1 MLQSNV
7 SNPLVAIASHLPL
20 PGLLASYP
28 HIIGHSFLS
37 RLQLNGALSVLLKAA
52 PNVTLNFIR
61 NDDSSDLSGW
71 TLEPD
76 AVFSS
81 LCSRSHIATEAIVL
95 PALLKEQLPCVPDG
109 GRTMASVAMCDLL
122 HEEKKTASVPK
133 STQTGRR
140 THHSV

>member
-71 TLEPD
+71 TLERMQSFSPR
-76 AVFSS
+76 AVGHTSPLMPLS
-81 LCSRSHIATEAIVL
+81 ARRPARTAAALSAEA
-95 PALLKEQLPCVPDG
+95 E
-109 GRTMASVAMCDLL
+109 
-122 HEEKKTASVPK
+122 
-133 STQTGRR
+133 
-140 THHSV
+140 